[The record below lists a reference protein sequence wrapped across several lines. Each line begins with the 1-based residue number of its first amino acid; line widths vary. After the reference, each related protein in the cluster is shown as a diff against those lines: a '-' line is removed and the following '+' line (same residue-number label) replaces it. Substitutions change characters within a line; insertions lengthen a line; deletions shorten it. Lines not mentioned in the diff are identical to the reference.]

1 MKKIVITTGA
11 LLCLTMAPI
20 AQTNPLGQ
28 FLNEVSC
35 TMEVQ
40 AAELTQSARWVG
52 SEDTWRVSDGSGG
65 YLKNCWFQDDVTKD
79 WYLLGA
85 GDDNSIM
92 FSGLITDQSTGKTY
106 LLNTNHDGTYGR
118 MLTADGTYNINGQ
131 NVYLTFNQNHD
142 GTFGAITSGLSEVR
156 GTGVEEKQLQSIPS
170 DNQQTGNTAPSNN
183 QTGASSLTADEM
195 KEADTNGDGIVSDLE
210 RDFYEAMKDFDYD
223 EWIKEHPAGGN
234 KMYDWNV

>member
-1 MKKIVITTGA
+1 MKLKKIILTGVLSVAMFVGSVIPS
-11 LLCLTMAPI
+11 M
-20 AQTNPLGQ
+20 
-28 FLNEVSC
+28 
-35 TMEVQ
+35 

-52 SEDTWRVSDGSGG
+52 SENTWRVSDNNGG
-65 YLKNCWFQDDVTKD
+65 YLKNCWFQDDITKD

-85 GDDNSIM
+85 GDDNTIM

-118 MLTADGTYNINGQ
+118 MLTADGAYNINGQ

-170 DNQQTGNTAPSNN
+170 DSQTVNTAPSNN
-183 QTGASSLTADEM
+183 QTGNNGSLTADEM
-195 KEADTNGDGIVSDLE
+195 KEADTNGDGIVSDRE
-210 RDFYEAMKDFDYD
+210 RAFYEAMKDFDYD

-234 KMYDWNV
+234 KMYDWNI